1 MKSMMTQLLGVL
13 LATMTV
19 YVTTAQADKI
29 ALPKESPAKPAGN
42 VVAQSPKAH
51 DTRKAAETI
60 AKYLAAGAAGEK
72 LPDTFRIHI
81 ETDGVSRPV
90 HVYEGWNFTPTTV
103 ERLGYVQAGTNW
115 QVQTVATT
123 NVPNLKQVC
132 QTLLDAGFVGLV
144 QTGHGT
150 GGDSPFFRG
159 TPFIGGG
166 REISVS
172 VDGHRLTLEKNCWAA
187 TRETNGTDLK
197 RFADLYETLKNQTPS
212 PVPTIRQ
219 AIDRG
224 AAGEKLPE
232 SFEVLIETFGSK
244 EKGGEGLD
252 SIVSE
257 AWRFTPTAVDTF
269 NCNVVDKTR
278 KIAGLKD
285 VCAALQAAGFAD
297 LAGAKRGEDYAGK
310 LVFDGTSCSYGWRY
324 VRVTVDGQSQTVGEG
339 TTWPVLGDAKSA
351 QALRDLYVTLR
362 KIAQSDAK

>member
-1 MKSMMTQLLGVL
+1 MEKLPMMAGMM
-13 LATMTV
+13 LAAAM
-19 YVTTAQADKI
+19 AARGDEI
-29 ALPKESPAKPAGN
+29 ALPKESPAGT
-42 VVAQSPKAH
+42 VVVQSPKVQ

-60 AKYLAAGAAGEK
+60 AKSLANGAAGEK

-103 ERLGYVQAGTNW
+103 ERLGNVKAGTNW
-115 QVQTVATT
+115 QVQAVAVT

-144 QTGHGT
+144 LTGHVT
-150 GGDSPFFRG
+150 GGGSPFFRG

-166 REISVS
+166 REIAVE

-187 TRETNGTDLK
+187 TRETNEADLK
-197 RFADLYETLKNQTPS
+197 RFADLYEALKTQTPS
-212 PVPTIRQ
+212 PAPAIRQ
-219 AIDRG
+219 AIARG
-224 AAGEKLPE
+224 AAGEKLPD

-278 KIAGLKD
+278 QIAGLKE

-339 TTWPVLGDAKSA
+339 TSWARLADADGTTRMRA
-351 QALRDLYVTLR
+351 LYLALRQLAT
-362 KIAQSDAK
+362 SDAK